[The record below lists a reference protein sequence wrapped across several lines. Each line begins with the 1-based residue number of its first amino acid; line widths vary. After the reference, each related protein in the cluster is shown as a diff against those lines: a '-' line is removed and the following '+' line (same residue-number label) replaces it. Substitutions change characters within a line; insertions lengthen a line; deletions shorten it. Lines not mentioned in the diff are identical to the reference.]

1 MSTNLDVVH
10 AFVTL
15 APRDVKAGNLRYDA
29 DRKTI
34 HSYNYLI
41 GYWLYVPNK
50 SDFYAIIRAHD
61 GAPSKTTAKHVNT
74 LFVRSGC
81 IRSMTLP
88 ILTPK
93 LFDTLPDCK
102 GEQGWDFTYFA
113 LYRAYAAKAART
125 KTQVYFEDW
134 KQQMRRITENL
145 DKIANTFGWSYDR
158 SIYTP
163 ENVLADNPKLLE
175 QFALRDMGAWG

>member
-10 AFVTL
+10 AFVAL
-15 APRDVKAGNLRYDA
+15 SPRDAKSGNLRYDA
-29 DRKTI
+29 YQKTI
-34 HSYNYLI
+34 FSYSYKI

-61 GAPSKTTAKHVNT
+61 DAPSKTTAKHMST
-74 LFVRSGC
+74 LNIRSGC

-93 LFDTLPDCK
+93 LFDKLPDCK

-125 KTQVYFEDW
+125 KTKICFEDW
-134 KQQMRRITENL
+134 KQRMAAIVENL
-145 DKIANTFGWSYDR
+145 DKIATTFGWSYDR

-175 QFALRDMGAWG
+175 QYALRDMGVWN